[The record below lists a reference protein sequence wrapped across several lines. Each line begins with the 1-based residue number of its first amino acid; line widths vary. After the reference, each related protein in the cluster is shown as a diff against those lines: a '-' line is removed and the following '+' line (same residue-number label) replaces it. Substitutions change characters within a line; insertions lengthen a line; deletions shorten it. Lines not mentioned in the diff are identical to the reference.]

1 RPQPNT
7 VQARVAR
14 NIASDTGRVDFV
26 QVRLEQRAGEWWA
39 VPVLGRSNLIYTL
52 VNAEGV
58 FQISLDS
65 TGIQAGEWV
74 TVALYGGRGGTPGR

>member
-1 RPQPNT
+1 
-7 VQARVAR
+7 
-14 NIASDTGRVDFV
+14 
-26 QVRLEQRAGEWWA
+26 

-74 TVALYGGRGGTPGR
+74 TVALYGALYGGRGGAPGR